1 MQLFYQLFIT
11 LLLLTQLAACGKP
24 DQPTMN
30 LYRAVHAEDID
41 QVERNLYWGA
51 DVNGIGPDG
60 NSPLH
65 VAAERGNRV
74 IAQILLEKNADVDLP
89 NRDGHTALYLAVMSG
104 RIQIALLLTKYQARF
119 APDQLL
125 LDVARNGINDRDVLR
140 FLLKQGAQINIQDDE
155 GNTPLHIAVNL
166 GHRVLVRQL
175 ITRGADL
182 NLKNKAGNNPLELA
196 IASRNEEI
204 IQLLRQHG
212 AILP

>member
-1 MQLFYQLFIT
+1 MQLYYQLSIT
-11 LLLLTQLAACGKP
+11 LLLLTLLTACGKP

-74 IAQILLEKNADVDLP
+74 IAQMLLKKNAEVDLP
-89 NRDGHTALYLAVMSG
+89 NRDGRTALYLAVMSG
-104 RIQIALLLTKYQARF
+104 RIQIALLLIKFQAQF

-125 LDVARNGINDRDVLR
+125 LEVAHNGVDDRDVLK
-140 FLLKQGAQINIQDDE
+140 FLLKQGAQIDIQDDD
-155 GNTPLHIAVNL
+155 GNSSLHIAVGL

-175 ITRGADL
+175 ISRGADV
-182 NLKNKAGNNPLELA
+182 NLKNEAGNNPLQLA
-196 IASRNEEI
+196 IASKNEEI
-204 IQLLRQHG
+204 IQLLQQHG